1 MLFLRRSDKHSVT
14 LLKRQIFL
22 CPRPYSWRT
31 GTLGFMERLE
41 IVHELTCIN
50 RNRRMLR
57 QTLTSFESLN
67 TMTAHDAPLS
77 PNRHHC
83 REQLRKQSCVTISVS
98 VTVQIISPTSGC
110 EKILWIKRDEG
121 RAFQNRELAYNPALN
136 LTIAHS
142 NYKKYQKILLD
153 RHAMSSASCSEGSAP
168 NQTVSSFLPLTNYVK
183 VKSPWNLFFSCAYP
197 CF

>member
-1 MLFLRRSDKHSVT
+1 MLFLRRSDKHSVS

-57 QTLTSFESLN
+57 QTLRSFESLI
-67 TMTAHDAPLS
+67 TTTYHCHQTQC
-77 PNRHHC
+77 HHC

-110 EKILWIKRDEG
+110 EKILWIKRGEG
-121 RAFQNRELAYNPALN
+121 HAFQNRELACNPALN

-168 NQTVSSFLPLTNYVK
+168 NQTVSSFLPQQIM
-183 VKSPWNLFFSCAYP
+183 
-197 CF
+197 

>member
-1 MLFLRRSDKHSVT
+1 
-14 LLKRQIFL
+14 
-22 CPRPYSWRT
+22 
-31 GTLGFMERLE
+31 MERLE

-57 QTLTSFESLN
+57 QTLRSSQEPYR
-67 TMTAHDAPLS
+67 HDAPLS
-77 PNRHHC
+77 PNCHHC

-110 EKILWIKRDEG
+110 EKILWIKRGEG
-121 RAFQNRELAYNPALN
+121 RAFQNWELACNPALN

-168 NQTVSSFLPLTNYVK
+168 NQTVSSFLPQQIMLKLKAHENYSFLALTVVISLFVFNSVELYSVYFETFCFPLVHK
-183 VKSPWNLFFSCAYP
+183 LLFFLSV
-197 CF
+197 